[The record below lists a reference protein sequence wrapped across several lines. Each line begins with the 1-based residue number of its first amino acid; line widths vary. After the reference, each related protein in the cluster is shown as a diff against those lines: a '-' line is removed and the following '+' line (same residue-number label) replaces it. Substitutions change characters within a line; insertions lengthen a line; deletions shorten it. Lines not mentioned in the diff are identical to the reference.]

1 MNPIKPISRQ
11 IKGVYSFLQYTKKI
25 NAIHLTVPVDATNLV
40 EYRNNNTRKKISYTA
55 YMIYIVSEV
64 LKNFPELNIA
74 VKRSKFFPKV
84 VQYETINAKFMLDKE
99 INGQKKNIS
108 CVIKDSDEKKPE
120 EIQEIIDKC
129 KFSDYNTSIFF
140 KETRLIEAQPQY
152 LRRLISFLI
161 YKNLAKRHRIQGSFM
176 ITSLKDKDL
185 ITDALFLNSSMS
197 ISLDKLKNIPIVKNN
212 EKFYKVIMHLT
223 MTFEEHVL
231 NSTLASDFISE
242 IKSKIENFK

>member
-1 MNPIKPISRQ
+1 
-11 IKGVYSFLQYTKKI
+11 
-25 NAIHLTVPVDATNLV
+25 
-40 EYRNNNTRKKISYTA
+40 
-55 YMIYIVSEV
+55 MIYIISDV
-64 LKNFPELNIA
+64 LRCFPELNIA

-84 VQYETINAKFMLDKE
+84 VEYESINAKFMLDKE

-108 CVIKDSDEKKPE
+108 CIIKDSDEKKPE

-152 LRRLISFLI
+152 LRRFISFLI

-212 EKFYKVIMHLT
+212 EKFYKVIMNLT

>member
-1 MNPIKPISRQ
+1 
-11 IKGVYSFLQYTKKI
+11 
-25 NAIHLTVPVDATNLV
+25 
-40 EYRNNNTRKKISYTA
+40 
-55 YMIYIVSEV
+55 
-64 LKNFPELNIA
+64 
-74 VKRSKFFPKV
+74 
-84 VQYETINAKFMLDKE
+84 MLDKE

-108 CVIKDSDEKKPE
+108 SVIKDSDEKKPE

-152 LRRLISFLI
+152 LIRRLISFLI
-161 YKNLAKRHRIQGSFM
+161 YNNLAKRHRIQGSFM

-212 EKFYKVIMHLT
+212 EKFYKVIMNLT
-223 MTFEEHVL
+223 MAFEGHVF

-242 IKSKIENFK
+242 IKNKIENFK